1 MEADLRPRPQQ
12 AGAPGEHAALDVVFA
27 SNALGIG
34 GTERGMI
41 SQALAMDRERIRPRV
56 VGIFEGGVRKAMVE
70 AAGLSVE
77 VAEGDPERL
86 ADALRGADV
95 VIVSR
100 QGNAEPLLPAAARA
114 AGVPHLVEWSQF
126 GQVDLSDDERAFSCH
141 LFVSQT
147 IEIRYR
153 ALIDDPSPGFHGR
166 HRVQHLPVER
176 RLRELA
182 PERREAKEALG
193 LDPDRPVVGRV
204 GRAEDWKWRDLLVDM
219 LPELFRLVPE
229 TQVVFV
235 GATPP
240 KRRRL
245 RRRGVLER
253 CMLIEP
259 TDDDERLAAIYAALD
274 VFVGASQIGETLG
287 LANLEAMSLGIPV
300 VTCSTPWADNAQVE
314 FVEHGVTGLIANHPR
329 PFSEAVAKL
338 LTDDE
343 LRGHLGGAARAKI
356 ETEFDPD
363 LLAAQLERLC
373 FSLVESDHVPEEW
386 TPSPAAVDA
395 FAAGSER
402 RQALELRP
410 LTRLERIQA
419 ALTRRR
425 ERAGRIWLTVRTGRG
440 RIAARQLLLR
450 LRRP

>member
-1 MEADLRPRPQQ
+1 MEADLRPHPRQ
-12 AGAPGEHAALDVVFA
+12 ARAPGDRAALDVVFA

-41 SQALAMDRERIRPRV
+41 AQALAMDPARIRARV
-56 VGIFEGGVRKAMVE
+56 VGIFEGGVREGQVE
-70 AAGLSVE
+70 AAGLRVE
-77 VAEGDPERL
+77 VADGEAERL
-86 ADALRGADV
+86 TEALRGADV

-100 QGNAEPLLPAAARA
+100 QGITEPLLPAAARA

-126 GQVDLSDDERAFSCH
+126 GHVDLSDDEAAFSCH

-147 IEIRYR
+147 IELRYR
-153 ALIDDPSPGFHGR
+153 GLVDDPSPSFHRR

-182 PERREAKEALG
+182 PDRASAKESLG

-219 LPELFRLVPE
+219 LPELFRRVPE
-229 TQVVFV
+229 VQVVFL
-235 GATPP
+235 GATPA

-253 CMLIEP
+253 CTLIEP
-259 TDDDERLAAIYAALD
+259 TDDDARLAAIYAACD

-287 LANLEAMSLGIPV
+287 LANLEAMSMGIPV

-314 FVEHGVTGLIANHPR
+314 FVEHGVTGLVANHPR
-329 PFSEAVAKL
+329 PFAEAVAL
-338 LTDDE
+338 LLSDEE
-343 LRGHLGGAARAKI
+343 LRVRLGGAARALI
-356 ETEFDPD
+356 EAEFDPD
-363 LLAAQLERLC
+363 PLAEQVERLC
-373 FSLVESDHVPEEW
+373 FSLVESGDVPDEW
-386 TPSPAAVDA
+386 IPSPAAVDA
-395 FAAGSER
+395 FAAVYEM

-425 ERAGRIWLTVRTGRG
+425 ERAGRIWHTLRTGRG
-440 RIAARQLLLR
+440 RSAARQLILR
-450 LRRP
+450 LRRR